1 MPDWE
6 GLEEFSMVAQTESF
20 TAAAQ
25 RLNVSTS
32 HVSRQVQALEDRLG
46 VKLLARTTRKVR
58 LTDLGAEYLARA
70 NELMATL
77 DALNQSIAGD
87 FADLKGVLR
96 VSAAGPFAETVVLPK
111 LLEFVSQND
120 GVTLEADFNNRN
132 VDLIAEGYDFALRY
146 GQLASSSLVARKLAT
161 HQLACVASEDYLER
175 YGEPSHPSDLR
186 HHSCLVSNND
196 TWIFCDPSSKKN
208 IRVRV
213 KGRLRTNS
221 IPVML
226 DAADKGFGIA
236 YSPIENLKLLL
247 DAGRVR
253 RILMGFE
260 DHSRSHWIV
269 YPDRRLLPRHVRAA
283 INYLLE
289 SMAENRL

>member
-58 LTDLGAEYLARA
+58 LTDLGADYLARVD
-70 NELMATL
+70 ELMANL
-77 DALNQSIAGD
+77 DAVNQSIAGD
-87 FADLKGVLR
+87 FADLKGLLR
-96 VSAAGPFAETVVLPK
+96 VSAAGPFAETVVMPK
-111 LLEFVSQND
+111 LLEFVSRNE

-146 GQLASSSLVARKLAT
+146 GQLTNSSLVARKLAT
-161 HQLACVASEDYLER
+161 HRLACVASEAYLAQH
-175 YGEPSHPSDLR
+175 GVPSHPSDLR
-186 HHSCLVSNND
+186 HHSCLISNND
-196 TWIFCDPSSKKN
+196 TWVFCDPANGKN
-208 IRVRV
+208 IRVKV
-213 KGRLRTNS
+213 KGRVRTNS
-221 IPVML
+221 IPIML
-226 DAADKGFGIA
+226 EAADKGFGIA
-236 YSPIENLKLLL
+236 YSPVENLKPLL
-247 DAGRVR
+247 DTGRVR
-253 RILMGFE
+253 RILDGFE

-269 YPDRRLLPRHVRAA
+269 YPDRRLMPRHVRAA
-283 INYLLE
+283 INYLLD
-289 SMAENRL
+289 SMAANRM